1 MTKPITTKVRQQPIA
16 TDSDLDSE
24 EVRHAPVVVAA
35 AALACLLAT
44 ACGRGRDPADDDNTA
59 AEIGKVGD
67 CYGES
72 STEPI
77 NCQLAHTAETVFVKD
92 SPPGETSEALM
103 PCREATA
110 QYLGQDFNTR
120 LDVRL
125 WVAGDLSWYRCDVLL
140 RESTKGGSGYQTL
153 TGSLKG
159 VLDSGASVDVQSC
172 LSEPYDP
179 GGDQVYVPC
188 SESHIAQEIIQA
200 PAIGTM
206 DEKYPARCR
215 SARDPRLQCGGV
227 GRPTQRERAHRRG
240 LLPQERRCMVVGRA
254 NRRLLGDGEEGRP
267 AAGRAAGVSHAAE
280 SASGCGR

>member
-1 MTKPITTKVRQQPIA
+1 MRRWWW
-16 TDSDLDSE
+16 L
-24 EVRHAPVVVAA
+24 AA
-35 AALACLLAT
+35 VLACLLST
-44 ACGRGRDPADDDNTA
+44 ACGAGRPPADDSSSD
-59 AEIGKVGD
+59 EIGKVGD

-77 NCQLAHTAETVFVKD
+77 DCRLAHTAETIFVKD
-92 SPPGETSEALM
+92 APPGVTPEALM
-103 PCREATA
+103 PCREATV

-159 VLDSGASVDVQSC
+159 VLDNGASVDLQSC

-179 GGDQVYVPC
+179 GGDQVYIPC
-188 SESHIAQEIIQA
+188 SEPHIAQEIIQA

-206 DEKYPARCR
+206 EEKYPVDIASRAARACNAAA
-215 SARDPRLQCGGV
+215 SASDLTG
-227 GRPTQRERAHRRG
+227 
-240 LLPQERRCMVVGRA
+240 
-254 NRRLLGDGEEGRP
+254 
-267 AAGRAAGVSHAAE
+267 AGRTVEAYYPKNADAW
-280 SASGCGR
+280 ASGERTADCWVTAQKGVLPPVDPSD

>member
-1 MTKPITTKVRQQPIA
+1 MRRWWW
-16 TDSDLDSE
+16 L
-24 EVRHAPVVVAA
+24 A
-35 AALACLLAT
+35 AALACLLVT
-44 ACGRGRDPADDDNTA
+44 ACGGGREPTADDNTA

-110 QYLGQDFNTR
+110 RYLGQDFNTR

-125 WVAGDLSWYRCDVLL
+125 WVAGDLTWYRCDVLL

-188 SESHIAQEIIQA
+188 SEPHIAQEIIQA

-206 DEKYPARCR
+206 DEKYPLDVGAR
-215 SARDPRLQCGGV
+215 A
-227 GRPTQRERAHRRG
+227 TRA
-240 LLPQERRCMVVGRA
+240 C
-254 NRRLLGDGEEGRP
+254 N
-267 AAGRAAGVSHAAE
+267 AAA
-280 SASGCGR
+280 SASQLSGPGRTVEAYYPKNADAWSSGERTADCWVTAEKGVLPAVEPPE

>member
-1 MTKPITTKVRQQPIA
+1 MRRWWWLT
-16 TDSDLDSE
+16 
-24 EVRHAPVVVAA
+24 
-35 AALACLLAT
+35 AALACVVAT
-44 ACGRGRDPADDDNTA
+44 ACGGAPSA
-59 AEIGKVGD
+59 AEDGPAPGQIGKVGD

-77 NCQLAHTAETVFVKD
+77 NCRLAHTAETVFVKD
-92 SPPGETSEALM
+92 APPGSTSEALM
-103 PCREATA
+103 PCREATV

-159 VLDSGASVDVQSC
+159 VLDSGASVDLQSC

-179 GGDQVYVPC
+179 AGDQVYVPC
-188 SESHIAQEIIQA
+188 SESHIAQELVQA

-206 DEKYPARCR
+206 DEKYPVDIASRATRACNATASAAHVSGSGR
-215 SARDPRLQCGGV
+215 SVEAYYPKNADAWSSGERTADCWVTADTGV
-227 GRPTQRERAHRRG
+227 
-240 LLPQERRCMVVGRA
+240 LPPIE
-254 NRRLLGDGEEGRP
+254 P
-267 AAGRAAGVSHAAE
+267 
-280 SASGCGR
+280 ASG

>member
-1 MTKPITTKVRQQPIA
+1 MR
-16 TDSDLDSE
+16 
-24 EVRHAPVVVAA
+24 RWWWVAA
-35 AALACLLAT
+35 ALVCLLAT
-44 ACGRGRDPADDDNTA
+44 ACGGGREPADDNNTA

-103 PCREATA
+103 PCRDATV

-159 VLDSGASVDVQSC
+159 VLDTGASVDVQSC

-188 SESHIAQEIIQA
+188 SQSHIAQEIIQA

-206 DEKYPARCR
+206 DEKYPLDVGAR
-215 SARDPRLQCGGV
+215 A
-227 GRPTQRERAHRRG
+227 TRA
-240 LLPQERRCMVVGRA
+240 C
-254 NRRLLGDGEEGRP
+254 N
-267 AAGRAAGVSHAAE
+267 AAA
-280 SASGCGR
+280 SASQLSGSGRTVEAYYPKNADAWSSGERTADCWVTAKKGVLPPVEPLE

>member
-1 MTKPITTKVRQQPIA
+1 MR
-16 TDSDLDSE
+16 
-24 EVRHAPVVVAA
+24 RWWWVAA
-35 AALACLLAT
+35 ALVCLLAT
-44 ACGRGRDPADDDNTA
+44 ACGGGREPADDNNTA

-103 PCREATA
+103 PCRDATV

-159 VLDSGASVDVQSC
+159 VLDTGASVDVQSC

-188 SESHIAQEIIQA
+188 SQSHIA
-200 PAIGTM
+200 TM
-206 DEKYPARCR
+206 DEKYPLDVGAR
-215 SARDPRLQCGGV
+215 A
-227 GRPTQRERAHRRG
+227 TRA
-240 LLPQERRCMVVGRA
+240 C
-254 NRRLLGDGEEGRP
+254 N
-267 AAGRAAGVSHAAE
+267 AAA
-280 SASGCGR
+280 SASQLSGSGRTVEAYYPKNADAWSSGERTADCWVTAKKGVLPPVEPLE